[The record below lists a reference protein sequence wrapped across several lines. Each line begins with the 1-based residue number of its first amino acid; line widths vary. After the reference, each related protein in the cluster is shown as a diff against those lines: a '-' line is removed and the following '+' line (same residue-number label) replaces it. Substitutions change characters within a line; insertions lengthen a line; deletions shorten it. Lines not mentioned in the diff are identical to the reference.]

1 MNAVLIHPDDTV
13 LILIE
18 PVKKGDKIAYKD
30 GKGEIASLTAA
41 SDIPIYHKAARRN
54 IVAGEFVIKYGQ
66 HIGRAT
72 ADIAAGEHVHTQ
84 NLESAEEDR
93 HV

>member
-18 PVKKGDKIAYKD
+18 PVKKGDKITYKD
-30 GKGEIASLTAA
+30 GKGEIVSLTAA
-41 SDIPIYHKAARRN
+41 SDIPIYHKAARQS
-54 IVAGEFVIKYGQ
+54 IAAGEFIIKYGE
-66 HIGRAT
+66 HIGKAT

-84 NLESAEEDR
+84 NLESVEEDR

>member
-1 MNAVLIHPDDTV
+1 MNAVLINPNDTV
-13 LILIE
+13 LIMIE
-18 PVKKGDKIAYKD
+18 PVE
-30 GKGEIASLTAA
+30 KGEMITYRNGDGEVVSLPAA
-41 SDIPIYHKAARRN
+41 SYIPVYHKAARRD
-54 IVAGEFVIKYGQ
+54 IAAGEFVVKYGE

-84 NLESAEEDR
+84 NLEGVEEDR